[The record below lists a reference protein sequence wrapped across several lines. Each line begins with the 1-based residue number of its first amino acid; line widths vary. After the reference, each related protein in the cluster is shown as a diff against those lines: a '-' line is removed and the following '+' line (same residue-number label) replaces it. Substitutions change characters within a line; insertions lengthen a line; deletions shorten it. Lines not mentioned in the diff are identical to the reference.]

1 MLVKGLHVNEF
12 TNCGE
17 AGQCY
22 PRSVAP
28 MLMVV
33 ASVTRKK
40 LINAPR
46 MRLLVQRRVH
56 ADKACI
62 HELKYRSDF
71 AKKKIKKRKRSLS
84 EQMYSLL

>member
-1 MLVKGLHVNEF
+1 MLSTKRCSAIGRAISI
-12 TNCGE
+12 G
-17 AGQCY
+17 
-22 PRSVAP
+22 
-28 MLMVV
+28 LMVV

-56 ADKACI
+56 ADTACI

>member
-1 MLVKGLHVNEF
+1 MLSTKRCSYADGSRFRDEEE
-12 TNCGE
+12 TD
-17 AGQCY
+17 QW
-22 PRSVAP
+22 
-28 MLMVV
+28 
-33 ASVTRKK
+33 
-40 LINAPR
+40 NAPR